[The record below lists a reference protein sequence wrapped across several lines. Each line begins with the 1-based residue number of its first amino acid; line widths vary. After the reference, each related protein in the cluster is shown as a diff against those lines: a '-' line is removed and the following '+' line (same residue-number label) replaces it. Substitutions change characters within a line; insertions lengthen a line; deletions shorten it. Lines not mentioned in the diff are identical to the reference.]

1 MSWYISL
8 ILTCQE
14 QVKSSLQL
22 LGGSESE
29 KISLL
34 PHFALIFI
42 FVFAFRLKLAKVS

>member
-29 KISLL
+29 KNKS
-34 PHFALIFI
+34 FAPLCFNFYIC
-42 FVFAFRLKLAKVS
+42 FRIAAQTSKS